1 VIVVFLLKNLA
12 VLVLLLVTAA
22 CAGTLAL
29 GAREGLALRSALGL
43 ALCAHAC
50 FFLGVVGQ
58 LRAGPI
64 VALMVVIVCGGAAA
78 ASAAGL
84 SAPEA
89 GAAPLLFTP
98 LFLLA
103 LLPPIAF
110 DETLYHLPFVRAFAR
125 AGALRFL
132 PDVRFPVFP
141 VLHELL
147 AVPPYLLAG
156 DVGTH
161 LVALAEV
168 IVLAALLIEWARRY
182 DVRAGWLAAALFL
195 GSPLIIHLST
205 VLHVEMALAL
215 FIAAGF
221 YALDRERYALAG
233 VFLGSACSVKYLG
246 FYFALAALAIAAVRR
261 RAAVFALGCALS
273 ALPMTAWIYLSTRNP
288 VFPFLGKSIW
298 LPDPWPDVGWTG
310 RLVRMLRVTWDV
322 TFARQRVGWQPPVTP
337 LLALL
342 LVLIAAAAVRDVR
355 ARLLLLLAAIYVA
368 IFSYLPQDAR
378 YLVPLLPL
386 ISVAGAVIAIRRWPR
401 IATAMT
407 MIAAVPGF
415 AYAAYRIGLQGFP
428 STRNTEWLESRLPEY
443 RALRHAGEEP
453 VYACGAERLKGL
465 AGGRFLGDSFGPY
478 SYNRLPDNTSAI
490 AERMRQWNVRYYLL
504 AKRGC
509 KPPRAD
515 GGMRLVYEDADA
527 QLWQVRM

>member
-29 GAREGLALRSALGL
+29 GPREGLALRSALGL

-64 VALMVVIVCGGAAA
+64 VALMVVIVCGGVLKGGGRPARL
-78 ASAAGL
+78 AGGT
-84 SAPEA
+84 P
-89 GAAPLLFTP
+89 APLLFTP

-103 LLPPIAF
+103 LFPPIAF
-110 DETLYHLPFVRAFAR
+110 DETLYHLPYVRGFAR
-125 AGALRFL
+125 AGALRAL

-156 DVGTH
+156 DVATH
-161 LVALAEV
+161 LVALAET

-233 VFLGSACSVKYLG
+233 IFLGSACSVKYLG
-246 FYFALAALAIAAVRR
+246 FYFALAALAIAVVRR
-261 RAAVFALGCALS
+261 RAAVFALACALS
-273 ALPMTAWIYLSTRNP
+273 ALPMTAWIFFSTRNP
-288 VFPFLGKSIW
+288 IFPFLGKSVW

-310 RLVRMLRVTWDV
+310 RLIRMLRVTWDV
-322 TFARQRVGWQPPVTP
+322 TFARERVGWQPPVTP
-337 LLALL
+337 LLAVL

-355 ARLLLLLAAIYVA
+355 ARLLALLAAVYVA
-368 IFSYLPQDAR
+368 IFSFLPQDSR

-386 ISVAGAVIAIRRWPR
+386 LSIAGAVIASRRWPK

-407 MIAAVPGF
+407 LIAAVPGF

-428 STRNTEWLESRLPEY
+428 STRNTEWLESRLPAY
-443 RALRHAGEEP
+443 RALRRAGDET
-453 VYACGAERLKGL
+453 VYCCGAERLKSL
-465 AGGRFLGDSFGPY
+465 AGGTFLGDSFGPY
-478 SYNRLPDNTSAI
+478 SYMRLPDNTSAI
-490 AERMRQWNVRYYLL
+490 AERMRGWKVRYFLL
-504 AKRGC
+504 AKNGC
-509 KPPRAD
+509 TPPRIN
-515 GGMRLVYEDADA
+515 GGMQLVYEDADA
-527 QLWQVRM
+527 QLWQVPM